1 MNKSARKAL
10 TSRLLITMPWGI
22 GDAIHVGLSAV
33 DQIILN
39 DPGGHVTIDV
49 LCNHA
54 QAPIFEHDPRIHEL
68 IVVDGVHFPTA
79 AEGTWKRGIFLSPE
93 ALQLAT
99 YLRRQHYTAVLPIFF
114 GPSFF
119 YQLRT
124 PIMFLNVREAWKVI
138 AMLRSFQDMPLQ
150 RIVRYIINKNFG
162 DRAPEPKVDEPI
174 PLYLHPEHIHKARQ
188 YVVERKRQA
197 GLSLDHSPWLLV
209 APDTSSDVTRPPT
222 PLLAEGIA
230 GALKD
235 NPNLCV
241 EILPGYTDTQ
251 AACKLWHALAPQFPD
266 RIFRMPAEPQMPL
279 LELAAFID
287 QSDIFLTGDTCTMH
301 LAAASKTLSATNCTA
316 MLPRN
321 SAKIIA
327 LFGGTNPG
335 LHGYSKRSTII
346 GKGRKEQTAF
356 APGIAKEGYCANG
369 KDLFDHV
376 SSHQITS
383 AILS

>member
-1 MNKSARKAL
+1 
-10 TSRLLITMPWGI
+10 
-22 GDAIHVGLSAV
+22 
-33 DQIILN
+33 
-39 DPGGHVTIDV
+39 
-49 LCNHA
+49 
-54 QAPIFEHDPRIHEL
+54 
-68 IVVDGVHFPTA
+68 
-79 AEGTWKRGIFLSPE
+79 
-93 ALQLAT
+93 
-99 YLRRQHYTAVLPIFF
+99 
-114 GPSFF
+114 
-119 YQLRT
+119 
-124 PIMFLNVREAWKVI
+124 
-138 AMLRSFQDMPLQ
+138 MLRSFQDMPLQ